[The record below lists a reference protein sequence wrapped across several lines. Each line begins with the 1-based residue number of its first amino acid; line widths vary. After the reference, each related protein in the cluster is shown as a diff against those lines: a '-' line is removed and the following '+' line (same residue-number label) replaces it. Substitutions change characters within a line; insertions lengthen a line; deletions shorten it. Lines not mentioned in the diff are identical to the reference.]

1 MNRFF
6 FKLLMG
12 LFATVGTAV
21 LLLSDGH
28 AQRKER
34 VVIEITDPKSGA
46 KVDKEAPVQ
55 GTARLPAG
63 YHLWVLAR
71 RTDHRPLWVPQQ
83 EAEVDPATQKWSAT
97 AVFGAQQDV
106 GSDYDVGVV
115 AVDDRGHAVLAGYHD
130 KATKTGDWKPI
141 EVPPGSSSLQTIT
154 VKKVR
159 H

>member
-12 LFATVGTAV
+12 LFAMAGTAV
-21 LLLSDGH
+21 LLLSQGH

-55 GTARLPAG
+55 GTARLPPG

-115 AVDDRGHAVLAGYHD
+115 VVDDKGHAALAGYHD

-141 EVPPGSSSLQTIT
+141 EIPPGSSSLQTLT